1 MPALWDE
8 PFGITLI
15 EALASGTP
23 VLGTHRGSLPEVIS
37 PDVGALGDTVEE
49 LVALRPALD
58 RMEPDGLPRPGRA
71 ALHPPRDGRRVPAD
85 VPPLPRDGGVAA
97 RERVG

>member
-8 PFGITLI
+8 PFGPTLI

-23 VLGTHRGSLPEVIS
+23 VLGTRRGALPEVIS
-37 PDVGALGDTVEE
+37 PDVGALGTTVDE

-58 RMEPDGLPRPGRA
+58 AIPPDACRARVHANFTHRAIASAYSRYYRA
-71 ALHPPRDGRRVPAD
+71 ASTRTPPPTVQ
-85 VPPLPRDGGVAA
+85 
-97 RERVG
+97 